1 MVYLNLKGVDLLLAT
16 LQKITIKD
24 IGNSCKIFLF
34 SFKYSSTWI
43 IIRLFRFVVNVI
55 KTIFVWKS
63 RKKNYHQ
70 F

>member
-34 SFKYSSTWI
+34 CFKYSSTWI
-43 IIRLFRFVVNVI
+43 IFRLFAFVVNV
-55 KTIFVWKS
+55 KKNFVRKS
-63 RKKNYHQ
+63 RKSLKQ
-70 F
+70 LE